1 MRRAPGVLAKDA
13 PGATGDLP
21 PVDHADSLSA
31 APLRRATRSSVT
43 ASTTRRRY
51 GSTGGRSPATPG
63 SREPRPNRPRSS
75 RDPRNSLPCG
85 HASEGMLQLK
95 VLRRHT
101 TVLNK
106 LVGPS
111 EERASGLGDGRG
123 VDAVVSV
130 EIATAARLAEGVD
143 AEGELGHGQR
153 RAEEGEAVG
162 MAIEHGDDRHVFLL
176 GTHQL
181 LEVGTRV

>member
-31 APLRRATRSSVT
+31 APLWRATRWSVT

-51 GSTGGRSPATPG
+51 GSRGGRSPATPG
-63 SREPRPNRPRSS
+63 SRQPAPSPPEILACPEERAVLRS
-75 RDPRNSLPCG
+75 RVGDMP
-85 HASEGMLQLK
+85 QLK
-95 VLRRHT
+95 VLRRYA

-106 LVGPS
+106 LADAAEKS
-111 EERASGLGDGRG
+111 ARSLGDRRG

-130 EIATAARLAEGVD
+130 EVAAVARLAEGVD
-143 AEGELGHGQR
+143 TEGEL
-153 RAEEGEAVG
+153 
-162 MAIEHGDDRHVFLL
+162 
-176 GTHQL
+176 
-181 LEVGTRV
+181 